1 MTSFVVFVVCS
12 IRSSTA
18 NCSRW
23 TQNLIRKHQ
32 GNITQD
38 RDSSLFTQEYA
49 KELFEAQ
56 GNIIYKDI
64 SRKPKA
70 PQDLICMASVLGK
83 LKTILCYLP
92 GRYQSMKPMIGKSID
107 QSMTIDALLVNWHR
121 LASANRWPIDNHT
134 KVVATHR
141 LSSIGVEKIS
151 VSHTFQP
158 VRIRTRSTHKC
169 LTFEFVHRIV
179 CMLLRS
185 FCGDQYLIDT
195 FCAACR

>member
-12 IRSSTA
+12 VRSSTA

-23 TQNLIRKHQ
+23 TRNWIRKHQ
-32 GNITQD
+32 GNVSKD

-83 LKTILCYLP
+83 LKTSSCYL
-92 GRYQSMKPMIGKSID
+92 RD
-107 QSMTIDALLVNWHR
+107 E
-121 LASANRWPIDNHT
+121 NHAMDT
-134 KVVATHR
+134 YAIQWRTAKC
-141 LSSIGVEKIS
+141 L
-151 VSHTFQP
+151 P
-158 VRIRTRSTHKC
+158 VRKIFLVLLSTVVSKIQ
-169 LTFEFVHRIV
+169 F
-179 CMLLRS
+179 
-185 FCGDQYLIDT
+185 
-195 FCAACR
+195 FCAGCYFKNQPWLHRTARTSIYQETLKN